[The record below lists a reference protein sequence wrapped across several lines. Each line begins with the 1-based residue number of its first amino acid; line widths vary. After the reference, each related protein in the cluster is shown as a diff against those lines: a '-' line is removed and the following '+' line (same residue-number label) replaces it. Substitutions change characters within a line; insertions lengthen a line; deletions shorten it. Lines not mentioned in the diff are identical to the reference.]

1 MASDGATEVDCDQV
15 LGQLSDYLDD
25 DAREELCRAIEEH
38 LARCHD
44 CKVEVDTVR
53 KTILLYQKDSES
65 KIPVRVSAELEGVMA
80 REYGRP
86 RPESAAD

>member
-1 MASDGATEVDCDQV
+1 MDCNEV

-25 DAREELCRAIEEH
+25 DARAELCRAIEEH

-53 KTILLYQKDSES
+53 KTIMLYQKGEQTE
-65 KIPVRVSAELEGVMA
+65 IPVRVSAELESVMA
-80 REYGRP
+80 REYGRRRSEP
-86 RPESAAD
+86 AAD

>member
-1 MASDGATEVDCDQV
+1 MDCNEV
-15 LGQLSDYLDD
+15 LGQLSDYLDSE
-25 DAREELCRAIEEH
+25 ARAELCHAIEEH

-53 KTILLYQKDSES
+53 KTILLYQNES
-65 KIPVRVSAELEGVMA
+65 KAPIPVRVSAELESVMA
-80 REYGRP
+80 REYGRR

>member
-1 MASDGATEVDCDQV
+1 MASDGAKEVDCNEV

-25 DAREELCRAIEEH
+25 DAREELCRAIKEH

-53 KTILLYQKDSES
+53 KTILLYQSDTKTE
-65 KIPVRVSAELEGVMA
+65 IPVRVSAELESVMA
-80 REYGRP
+80 PEYGR
-86 RPESAAD
+86 RRHESSSD